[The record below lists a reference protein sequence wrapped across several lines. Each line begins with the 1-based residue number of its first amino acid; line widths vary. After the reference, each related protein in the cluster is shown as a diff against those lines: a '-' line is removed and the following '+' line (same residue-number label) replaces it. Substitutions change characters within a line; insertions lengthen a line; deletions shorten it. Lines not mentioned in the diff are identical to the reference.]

1 LRYDPEQLQ
10 NFFENLSPEQIEEGN
25 RKDHEEHV
33 KQLSAFQAAYAEGRC
48 YLCDSSFDDKRNEEP
63 CLHWLLGRAK
73 AKKKQFPKVFEK
85 FDYHNVAA
93 FLRWCAN
100 EEKFLKNIN
109 DLAEEKSERKVISY
123 TIKWKNI
130 EWTFDCS
137 ENDLSGH
144 AGSHMDYPHFHFQ
157 MRIDGRQ
164 FINFNEFH
172 FAFSDRDLFNL
183 SLRGKPWF
191 HQSFGSS
198 GSGMQDAVS
207 VDLQHVLEHTQPSTN
222 EEDAQ
227 YHLST
232 FIEAG
237 DKPLA
242 GEEIYEIVQEAK
254 RTNKTFAFVAQ
265 QRLKGRMQIQ
275 TIVSPA
281 EDIPDIAVR
290 TEHKPR

>member
-1 LRYDPEQLQ
+1 MRYDPDQLQ
-10 NFFENLSPEQIEEGN
+10 KFFENLSPEQIEEGN
-25 RKDHEEHV
+25 RKDHEEHA
-33 KQLSAFQAAYAEGRC
+33 KQRAAFHAAYTRGHC
-48 YLCDSSFDDKRNEEP
+48 YLCDNPFDSKRNEEP

-73 AKKKQFPKVFEK
+73 AKKKQFPKIFEK

-109 DLAEEKSERKVISY
+109 DLAEEKTERKVISY

-130 EWTFDCS
+130 DWTFDCS
-137 ENDLSGH
+137 ENDLKGH

-172 FAFSDRDLFNL
+172 FAFSDRDLFTL
-183 SLRGKPWF
+183 SLRDKPWF
-191 HQSFGSS
+191 HQSFGPA

-207 VDLQHVLEHTQPSTN
+207 VDLNDVLEHTEPSRD

-227 YHLST
+227 YHIST
-232 FIEAG
+232 FIDAG
-237 DKPLA
+237 DTPIS
-242 GEEIYEIVQEAK
+242 GDEIYEIAQEAK
-254 RTNKTFAFVAQ
+254 RTKKTFAFVAQ
-265 QRLKGRMQIQ
+265 ERLKGRVKIQ